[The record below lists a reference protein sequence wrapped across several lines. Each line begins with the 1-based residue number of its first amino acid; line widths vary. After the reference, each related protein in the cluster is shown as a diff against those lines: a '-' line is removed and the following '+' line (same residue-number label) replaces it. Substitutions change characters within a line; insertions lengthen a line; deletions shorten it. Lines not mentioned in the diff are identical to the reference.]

1 MNIFTKWLLPVTVSL
16 LLHAILIALVSH
28 QLTNTSQHNNPLQ
41 AISVELQG
49 LAPAPQ
55 SKPRIRK
62 EKPVLAVKPLQE
74 YHRKEQIPVVG
85 SVQSEQES
93 TTTIQE
99 QTTPPQPDSTA
110 TASQQPGLNLQPLS
124 KLTRQPAFLQKIEP
138 VYPGSEQR
146 AGSQAQVIAELTID
160 TNGKV
165 QRVNIV
171 KSAGIHFDNAVIE
184 ALNKSMFTPGYINRE
199 AVAVRVLVPFRF
211 NLK

>member
-1 MNIFTKWLLPVTVSL
+1 MNTFANWSLPVAVSL
-16 LLHAILIALVSH
+16 LLHAMLLALVNYQPSS
-28 QLTNTSQHNNPLQ
+28 TSQNNNPQ
-41 AISVELQG
+41 TISVELQG

-55 SKPRIRK
+55 SKPPLQK
-62 EKPVLAVKPLQE
+62 EKSILALKPL
-74 YHRKEQIPVVG
+74 KEPALKEPIPLVD
-85 SVQSEQES
+85 
-93 TTTIQE
+93 TIQAEPASTAPLPE
-99 QTTPPQPDSTA
+99 QAPPQSDSTA
-110 TASQQPGLNLQPLS
+110 TGQQQPGMNLQPLS

-146 AGSQAQVIAELTID
+146 AGSQAQVIAEVTID
-160 TNGKV
+160 ENGKV
-165 QRVNIV
+165 QRVKIV